1 MSEIKRKNDEG
12 IDIDRIDLDESGELS
27 GLDDDTLDAISGGL
41 SVHTDTE
48 KNPMCP

>member
-1 MSEIKRKNDEG
+1 MSEIKRSNDEG
-12 IDIDRIDLDESGELS
+12 IDIDRIDVDENGELN

-41 SVHTDTE
+41 SIPPDTD